1 VPALNH
7 MTRKL
12 VCLLLFF
19 LLTSICGTPLAGADV
34 PAEHHANRKVLK
46 KVLPTYPELA
56 RQLNIKGAVK
66 LVVIVESNGKVKSAR
81 AVGGNPAFVEAA
93 MRVIDK
99 WKFEPAAEPSTETV
113 EIKFEP
119 TE

>member
-1 VPALNH
+1 
-7 MTRKL
+7 MTRNIA
-12 VCLLLFF
+12 CLLLLF
-19 LLTSICGTPLAGADV
+19 LLTGICGAPLAGADV
-34 PAEHHANRKVLK
+34 PAEHHPSRKVVK
-46 KVLPTYPELA
+46 KVLPSYPELA

-66 LVVIVESNGKVKSAR
+66 LVLIVEPNGKVKSAR
-81 AVGGNPAFVEAA
+81 ALGGNPAFVEAA

-113 EIKFEP
+113 QIQFEP

>member
-1 VPALNH
+1 

-12 VCLLLFF
+12 VCVLLLF
-19 LLTSICGTPLAGADV
+19 LLTIICGAPLAGADV
-34 PAEHHANRKVLK
+34 PAEHHATRKVLK
-46 KVLPTYPELA
+46 KVLPSYPELA
-56 RQLNIKGAVK
+56 RQLNIKGAVR

-81 AVGGNPAFVEAA
+81 PLGGNPAFVAAA

-113 EIKFEP
+113 QIQFEP

>member
-1 VPALNH
+1 
-7 MTRKL
+7 MTRKIAF
-12 VCLLLFF
+12 LLLVL
-19 LLTSICGTPLAGADV
+19 LLTGVCGAPLAGADV
-34 PAEHHANRKVLK
+34 PAEHHPSRKVVK
-46 KVLPTYPELA
+46 KVLPSYPELA

-66 LVVIVESNGKVKSAR
+66 LVVIVEPNGKVKSAR
-81 AVGGNPAFVEAA
+81 ALGGNPAFVDAA

-113 EIKFEP
+113 QIQFEP

>member
-1 VPALNH
+1 
-7 MTRKL
+7 MTRKIAF
-12 VCLLLFF
+12 LLLLL
-19 LLTSICGTPLAGADV
+19 LLTGLCGAPLAGADV
-34 PAEHHANRKVLK
+34 PAEHHPSRKVVK
-46 KVLPTYPELA
+46 KVLPSYPELA

-66 LVVIVESNGKVKSAR
+66 LVVIVEPNGKVKSAR
-81 AVGGNPAFVEAA
+81 ALGGNPAFVDAA

-113 EIKFEP
+113 QIQFEP

>member
-1 VPALNH
+1 
-7 MTRKL
+7 MTRNIA
-12 VCLLLFF
+12 CLLLLF
-19 LLTSICGTPLAGADV
+19 LLTGICGAPLAGADV
-34 PAEHHANRKVLK
+34 PAEHHPSRKVVK
-46 KVLPTYPELA
+46 KVLPSYPELA

-66 LVVIVESNGKVKSAR
+66 LVLIVEPNGKVKSAR
-81 AVGGNPAFVEAA
+81 ALGGNPAFVDAA

-113 EIKFEP
+113 QIQFEP

>member
-1 VPALNH
+1 MPALND

-12 VCLLLFF
+12 SCVLLLL
-19 LLTSICGTPLAGADV
+19 LLTGICGAPLAGANL
-34 PAEHHANRKVLK
+34 PAEHHPTRKVLK
-46 KVLPTYPELA
+46 KVLPSYPELA

-66 LVVIVESNGKVKSAR
+66 LVVIVEANGKVKSAR
-81 AVGGNPAFVEAA
+81 PVGGNPAFVDAA

-99 WKFEPAAEPSTETV
+99 WKFEPAADPTTETV
-113 EIKFEP
+113 EIQFEP

>member
-1 VPALNH
+1 MPTLND
-7 MTRKL
+7 MTRNL
-12 VCLLLFF
+12 ACVLLIF
-19 LLTSICGTPLAGADV
+19 LLTGICGTPLAGADV
-34 PAEHHANRKVLK
+34 PAEHHPTRKVLK
-46 KVLPTYPELA
+46 KVLPAYPDLA

-66 LVVIVESNGKVKSAR
+66 LLVMVEPNGKVKSAR

-99 WKFEPAAEPSTETV
+99 WKFEPAAEQTTETI

>member
-1 VPALNH
+1 
-7 MTRKL
+7 MTRKIAF
-12 VCLLLFF
+12 LLLLL
-19 LLTSICGTPLAGADV
+19 LLTGVCGAPLAGADV
-34 PAEHHANRKVLK
+34 PAEHHPSRKVVK
-46 KVLPTYPELA
+46 KVLPSYPELA

-66 LVVIVESNGKVKSAR
+66 LVVIVEPNGKVKSAR
-81 AVGGNPAFVEAA
+81 ALGGNPAFVDAA

-113 EIKFEP
+113 QIQFEP

>member
-1 VPALNH
+1 
-7 MTRKL
+7 MTRNIA
-12 VCLLLFF
+12 CLLLLF
-19 LLTSICGTPLAGADV
+19 LLTGICGAPLAGADV
-34 PAEHHANRKVLK
+34 PAEHHPNRKVVK
-46 KVLPTYPELA
+46 KVLPSYPELA

-66 LVVIVESNGKVKSAR
+66 LVLIVEPNGKVKSAR
-81 AVGGNPAFVEAA
+81 ALGGNPAFVDAA

-113 EIKFEP
+113 QIQFEP

>member
-1 VPALNH
+1 
-7 MTRKL
+7 MTRKIA
-12 VCLLLFF
+12 CLLLLL
-19 LLTSICGTPLAGADV
+19 LLTGVCGTPLAGGDI
-34 PAEHHANRKVLK
+34 PAEHHSTRKVLK

-66 LVVIVESNGKVKSAR
+66 LVVIVEPNGKVRSAR
-81 AVGGNPAFVEAA
+81 ALGGNPAFVEAA

-99 WKFEPAAEPSTETV
+99 WKFEPAPDQTTETV

-119 TE
+119 AE

>member
-1 VPALNH
+1 

-12 VCLLLFF
+12 VCLWFLV
-19 LLTSICGTPLAGADV
+19 LLTGICSAPLPGADL
-34 PAEHHANRKVLK
+34 PAEHHRKVLK
-46 KVLPTYPELA
+46 KVLPGYPELA
-56 RQLNIKGAVK
+56 RQLSIKGAVK
-66 LVVIVESNGKVKSAR
+66 LVVIVEPNGKVKSAR

-93 MRVIDK
+93 MRVIEK
-99 WKFEPAAEPSTETV
+99 WKFEPAADPTTETV

>member
-1 VPALNH
+1 

-12 VCLLLFF
+12 AGVLLVF
-19 LLTSICGTPLAGADV
+19 LLTGICGTPLAGADV
-34 PAEHHANRKVLK
+34 PAEHHPTRKVLK
-46 KVLPTYPELA
+46 KVLPVYPELA

-66 LVVIVESNGKVKSAR
+66 LLVTVEPNGKVRSAR
-81 AVGGNPAFVEAA
+81 ALGGNPAFVDAA

-99 WKFEPAAEPSTETV
+99 WKFNPAAEPTTETV
-113 EIKFEP
+113 EIRFEP

>member
-1 VPALNH
+1 

-12 VCLLLFF
+12 VCVLLLF
-19 LLTSICGTPLAGADV
+19 LLTIICGAPLAGADV
-34 PAEHHANRKVLK
+34 PAEHHATRKVLK
-46 KVLPTYPELA
+46 KVLPSYPELA
-56 RQLNIKGAVK
+56 RQLNIKGAVR

-81 AVGGNPAFVEAA
+81 PLGGNPAFVAAA

-99 WKFEPAAEPSTETV
+99 WKFESAAEPSTETV
-113 EIKFEP
+113 QIQFEP

>member
-1 VPALNH
+1 
-7 MTRKL
+7 
-12 VCLLLFF
+12 LLLL
-19 LLTSICGTPLAGADV
+19 LLTGLCGAPLAGADV
-34 PAEHHANRKVLK
+34 PAEHHPSRKVVK
-46 KVLPTYPELA
+46 KVLPSYPELA

-66 LVVIVESNGKVKSAR
+66 LVVIVEPNGKVKSAR
-81 AVGGNPAFVEAA
+81 ALGGNPAFVDAA

-113 EIKFEP
+113 QIQFEP

>member
-1 VPALNH
+1 VPTLND
-7 MTRKL
+7 MIRKL
-12 VCLLLFF
+12 TCVLLLF
-19 LLTSICGTPLAGADV
+19 LLTIICGAPLAGADV
-34 PAEHHANRKVLK
+34 PAEHHPTRKVLK
-46 KVLPTYPELA
+46 KVLPSYPELA

-66 LVVIVESNGKVKSAR
+66 LVVIVEPNGKVKSAR

-93 MRVIDK
+93 MRVIEK
-99 WKFEPAAEPSTETV
+99 WKFEPAADPTTETV